1 MIETQ
6 DNIPTS
12 KMGRAMKLVGAGAKV
27 GGNYLKYYAK
37 KTINSETTKEE
48 LHNDNATDIYQSLSK
63 LKGSALKVAQML
75 SMDKKASVKYIKQK
89 KMGKRW
95 L

>member
-27 GGNYLKYYAK
+27 GGN
-37 KTINSETTKEE
+37 
-48 LHNDNATDIYQSLSK
+48 
-63 LKGSALKVAQML
+63 
-75 SMDKKASVKYIKQK
+75 
-89 KMGKRW
+89 
-95 L
+95 